1 MYKFI
6 LFIFF
11 YSIICFDSAYAQKD
25 ILWYAKPAINFN
37 EALPVGNGR
46 IGAMVY
52 GRVQN
57 EYISLNEN
65 T

>member
-37 EALPVGNGR
+37 EALLKTGVKRVVNG
-46 IGAMVY
+46 
-52 GRVQN
+52 
-57 EYISLNEN
+57 L
-65 T
+65 